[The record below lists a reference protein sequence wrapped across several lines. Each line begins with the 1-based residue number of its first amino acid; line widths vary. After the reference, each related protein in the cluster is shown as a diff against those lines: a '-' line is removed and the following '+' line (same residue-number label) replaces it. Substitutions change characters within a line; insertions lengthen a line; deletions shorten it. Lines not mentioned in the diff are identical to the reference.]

1 LIQYFTAHLWFAAGA
16 AAAQTPSLPSA
27 VFAHLI
33 ARSITM
39 ASETVGV
46 GDMVLLDP
54 ITEENLVENLRKR
67 FMANEIYVC
76 AHS

>member
-1 LIQYFTAHLWFAAGA
+1 
-16 AAAQTPSLPSA
+16 
-27 VFAHLI
+27 
-33 ARSITM
+33 M